1 MKVKLFFL
9 SLGAIVLTYLI
20 FTANNHQEM
29 KMTVIYD
36 DTTTIQENFSVF
48 LQKDLEKLLPTTVN
62 YYHKENLEIENVVD
76 KIKSNYNEIQEKL
89 SSSNVIIVY
98 LGDFELLYEKENI
111 INIYSHLEDLIL
123 LLRKYNS
130 KQIIYISHINLSSN
144 YLLKDLASKHKI
156 TFINTPSILRKFT
169 TQNYTLNIE
178 DHKTLA
184 SRLFN
189 NIVSTWKIEN

>member
-9 SLGAIVLTYLI
+9 SLGAVVLTYLI

-29 KMTVIYD
+29 KMTIIYD

-130 KQIIYISHINLSSN
+130 KQIIYISPINLSSN

>member
-1 MKVKLFFL
+1 MKIKLFFL

-130 KQIIYISHINLSSN
+130 KQIIYISPINLSSN
-144 YLLKDLASKHKI
+144 YLLKDLANKHKI
-156 TFINTPSILRKFT
+156 TFINTPSILQKFT

>member
-130 KQIIYISHINLSSN
+130 KQIIYISPINLSSN
-144 YLLKDLASKHKI
+144 YLLKDLANKHKI
-156 TFINTPSILRKFT
+156 TFINTPSILQKFT

-189 NIVSTWKIEN
+189 NIVSIWKIEN

>member
-130 KQIIYISHINLSSN
+130 KQIIYISPINLSSN
-144 YLLKDLASKHKI
+144 YLLKDLANKHKI
-156 TFINTPSILRKFT
+156 TFINTPSILQKFT

>member
-130 KQIIYISHINLSSN
+130 KQIIYISPINLSSN

-189 NIVSTWKIEN
+189 NIVSIWKIEN

>member
-9 SLGAIVLTYLI
+9 SLGAVVLTYLI

-29 KMTVIYD
+29 KMTIIYD

-111 INIYSHLEDLIL
+111 INIYSHLEDLII

-130 KQIIYISHINLSSN
+130 KQIIYISPINLTSN

-156 TFINTPSILRKFT
+156 TFINTPSILQKFT

-184 SRLFN
+184 SNLFN

>member
-9 SLGAIVLTYLI
+9 SLGAVVLTYLI

-29 KMTVIYD
+29 KMTIIYD

-111 INIYSHLEDLIL
+111 INIYSHLEDLII

-130 KQIIYISHINLSSN
+130 KQIIYISPINLTSN
-144 YLLKDLASKHKI
+144 YLLKDLSSKHKI
-156 TFINTPSILRKFT
+156 DFINTPSMLQKFT

-178 DHKTLA
+178 DHKTIA
-184 SRLFN
+184 SNLFN